1 MDQMSDTRKKLV
13 EAALAE
19 FADHGFGGT
28 DTNRIARRA
37 GFAPQ
42 TFYRWFKD
50 KTEIFLAAYES
61 WQASERDLMAS
72 LLKHKASLEDQV
84 EAAILHH
91 RDHRLFR
98 RSLRRLAQEDPA
110 VREARAQSRARQIE
124 RLGGS
129 DPATTAVILL
139 QMERLAEALAEG
151 ELVDMGLDEVAARQ
165 TMTQLLGQLRQGERS
180 RTSP

>member
-1 MDQMSDTRKKLV
+1 MSDTRKKLV

-50 KTEIFLAAYES
+50 KTEIFLAAYET

-72 LLKHKASLEDQV
+72 LLRRNASLEDQV

-98 RSLRRLAQEDPA
+98 RSLRRLSQEDPA
-110 VREARAQSRARQIE
+110 VREARAQSRLRQIE
-124 RLGGS
+124 RLGGP
-129 DPATTAVILL
+129 DPAATAVILL

-151 ELVDMGLDEVAARQ
+151 ELADMDLDEQAARQ
-165 TMTQLLGQLRQGERS
+165 TMVQLLGQVRQAGRS

>member
-1 MDQMSDTRKKLV
+1 MSETRNKLV

-42 TFYRWFKD
+42 TFYRWFRD
-50 KTEIFLAAYES
+50 KTEIFLAAYET
-61 WQASERDLMAS
+61 WQASERELQAG
-72 LLKHKASLEDQV
+72 LLKRNASLEDQV
-84 EAAILHH
+84 EAAVRHH
-91 RDHRLFR
+91 QDHRLFR
-98 RSLRRLAQEDPA
+98 RSLRRLAQDDPA
-110 VREARAQSRARQIE
+110 VREARARSRQRQVE

-129 DPATTAVILL
+129 DPAATAVILL

-151 ELVDMGLDEVAARQ
+151 ELGDMGLDETAARQ
-165 TMTQLLGQLRQGERS
+165 TMTRLLGQLRQGGRS
-180 RTSP
+180 RSSP